1 MKFDV
6 HIEGAKRTVEIEPLS
21 EREFRARLDG
31 QTIAADAVET
41 GAGSYSILLAGR
53 AFEARVSHERPAEPV
68 EDDENDLLVR
78 CAGMEFR
85 VQVRDPRSWRAGRR
99 GALEA
104 AGPQQVVAPMPGKV
118 VRVLVAAGETVEAG
132 RGLVVVEAMKMQNE
146 IRAPKS
152 GKVERV
158 LVAEGQAVRAQE
170 ALLIIT

>member
-1 MKFDV
+1 MRVEV
-6 HIEGAKRTVEIEPLS
+6 HIEGARRAVEIEPLS
-21 EREFRARLDG
+21 AGEFRARLDG
-31 QTIAADAVET
+31 QTMAADAVEISPGT
-41 GAGSYSILLAGR
+41 YSILLAGR
-53 AFEARVSHERPAEPV
+53 AFEARVSSEGHGGNE
-68 EDDENDLLVR
+68 ENHLLVR
-78 CAGMEFR
+78 CAGRDFR
-85 VQVRDPRSWRAGRR
+85 IQVRDPRSWRAGRR

-104 AGPQQVVAPMPGKV
+104 AGPQQVLAPMPGKV

-152 GKVERV
+152 GTVARV